1 MDPTLE
7 QRTVF
12 SNNTLSV
19 SGDDVRVQYGNN
31 YNWSGPTEPTCS
43 WRNVSR
49 WIFGSEPTSDTLVRT
64 LVYQL
69 AGHNDETRAR
79 ATELYKQAGEDNEPA
94 DCDQLRSVF
103 EDLSKLITQV
113 YVVIDSLDECIDQ
126 DETCALL
133 EELCAN
139 VSGIRILASSNT
151 TQTRETEATLNKL
164 KTSKIYVTT
173 RAVNGDI
180 EAHIR
185 KMDLAE
191 WEETQKD
198 SIVRHITA
206 GSDGSFRWAV
216 GQLLEIKKCD
226 TELELD
232 NALKSLP
239 ESLTETYERILS
251 ELRQTVAINWL
262 DKPYFDE
269 KKRLNQR
276 PRIFDQCT
284 FLIAIDEDS
293 EESDMFALDDDE
305 AATHE
310 PGAGPT
316 WHKDAVLRLAHSS
329 VFQFL
334 QETEKLSAHATR
346 FSTAQPA
353 GDLMLAQSSLAYIL
367 SLDSTEP
374 QTLATAPLFDYAIHN
389 WYSHA
394 QKAGPGNTEV
404 LGALIREALDTRW
417 DIYRLVTYPN
427 PSTRYNPW
435 ARPQMN
441 TPDNADHAGQGN
453 NRCETCQKLQY
464 CELWRPSGFRH
475 ETYDSL
481 IHAERTL
488 SEEDSERLGLVVD
501 EEIRRNAGGAEVWLK
516 AETEDPFLLIS
527 CYCYFGRLHLF
538 TNRGSSLAGRV
549 LGRPIYSRPGGSSF
563 LETCAHWLHT
573 CEETP
578 SHLKCLKQSLPR
590 SLPKMVIEVGDA
602 SVRLVDTQDMPQ
614 VRYATLSHRWGGPTT
629 TRANLQS
636 LMHDMPFDI
645 LPSTYR
651 DAIIITRHLGI
662 RYLWIDSL
670 CIVQED
676 FLIEEPKRSDYFSN
690 AILNIVTGV
699 PGSSTR
705 IFLPRVPPRFSPI
718 RVNESEDLFIGW
730 LGTES
735 YCDPRGRN
743 VDRYPDG
750 WRYQN
755 PHHTRP
761 WNMQEIR
768 LARRNLVFQTDEGL
782 LTSQLYMQ
790 CQEEVRWENG
800 RSRRATIEDFT
811 DWYELVEEYTAG
823 QGLHFW
829 EARLPVFSSLAKNY
843 LLTTGR
849 QRGQYLAGL
858 WSGDLFRGLWWRAQ
872 DASIPWEWTYVAPSW
887 SWASRNGKVKHVW
900 PPNATV
906 CAEALDFYINTPGA
920 DPLGLVDGGFIV
932 IRGSLVQFQGVKG
945 ALADWAGEVTV
956 NIRDEKGYAAGVRLY
971 YYLDHF
977 GRDAVLDSSFSVDDL
992 DSSFSVDDLDSSS
1005 SVDFATDNL
1014 YGLKITR
1021 RVALL
1026 LKKLGQGIYIRVGLV
1041 IVAKPDTQKWASV
1054 QSPRAH

>member
-7 QRTVF
+7 QRNVF

-19 SGDDVRVQYGNN
+19 SGDDVCVQYGNN
-31 YNWSGPTEPTCS
+31 YNWSGPTKPS
-43 WRNVSR
+43 WGNVSR
-49 WIFGSEPTSDTLVRT
+49 WIFGSEPVFSQRTFQASLQRRREEKHTGLWFLDGEAFRHWQAQPGSFLWLHGKTGCGKTMLCSSAIDRLHSVNSRSSNQALIYHFFTVTHQRSRTSDTLVRT

-69 AGHNDETRAR
+69 AGYNDETRAR
-79 ATELYKQAGEDNEPA
+79 AKELYNQAGEDNEPA
-94 DCDQLRSVF
+94 DCDQL
-103 EDLSKLITQV
+103 LSV
-113 YVVIDSLDECIDQ
+113 YVVIDSLDECADQ

-133 EELCAN
+133 EELCGN
-139 VSGIRILASSNT
+139 VPGIRILASSNT

-164 KTSKIYVTT
+164 DTSKIYVTT
-173 RAVNGDI
+173 RAVNGDR

-185 KMDLAE
+185 KMDLPE

-232 NALKSLP
+232 KALKSLP

-251 ELRQTVAINWL
+251 GITMDSDIQNLKILLCWLLYAARPLRIEELRQTVAIDWL

-293 EESDMFALDDDE
+293 EERS
-305 AATHE
+305 
-310 PGAGPT
+310 T
-316 WHKDAVLRLAHSS
+316 WHKGAVLRLAHSS

-334 QETEKLSAHATR
+334 QETKKLSAHARR

-353 GDLMLAQSSLAYIL
+353 GDLMLAQSSLVYIL
-367 SLDSTEP
+367 SLDSTET
-374 QTLATAPLFDYAIHN
+374 QTLATVPLFNYAIHN

-404 LGALIREALDTRW
+404 LGALIREVLDTGW

-435 ARPQMN
+435 ARPQMT
-441 TPDNADHAGQGN
+441 TPDYAGHAGQGN
-453 NRCETCQKLQY
+453 YRCETCQKLQY
-464 CELWRPSGFRH
+464 CERWRPSGFRRG
-475 ETYDSL
+475 TYDRLVISAHTCKL
-481 IHAERTL
+481 CGMIRHSFIQFALARYCQIHAERTL
-488 SEEDSERLGLVVD
+488 SEEDSETLGLEFD
-501 EEIRRNAGGAEVWLK
+501 DKIRRNAGGAEVWLK
-516 AETEDPFLLIS
+516 AENKDPFLLIS

-538 TNRGSSLAGRV
+538 TNPAPLGPKTNAARESTKNLVWRTESWEDRFIRTPEISGFLKLAHIGFARQSS
-549 LGRPIYSRPGGSSF
+549 
-563 LETCAHWLHT
+563 
-573 CEETP
+573 
-578 SHLKCLKQSLPR
+578 PR
-590 SLPKMVIEVGDA
+590 LLPKMVIEVGDG
-602 SVRLVDTQDMPQ
+602 SVRLLDTQDMPQ
-614 VRYATLSHRWGGPTT
+614 DRYATLSHWWGDTPWPPTT

-636 LMHDMPFDI
+636 LMHDMRLDL

-651 DAIIITRHLGI
+651 AAIIITRHLGI

-699 PGSSTR
+699 PGSSTS

-718 RVNESEDLFIGW
+718 CVNESEDIFLGW
-730 LGTES
+730 IVSKGS
-735 YCDPRGRN
+735 PMG
-743 VDRYPDG
+743 
-750 WRYQN
+750 
-755 PHHTRP
+755 
-761 WNMQEIR
+761 
-768 LARRNLVFQTDEGL
+768 
-782 LTSQLYMQ
+782 
-790 CQEEVRWENG
+790 
-800 RSRRATIEDFT
+800 
-811 DWYELVEEYTAG
+811 
-823 QGLHFW
+823 
-829 EARLPVFSSLAKNY
+829 K
-843 LLTTGR
+843 R
-849 QRGQYLAGL
+849 QDQA
-858 WSGDLFRGLWWRAQ
+858 SNNRGL
-872 DASIPWEWTYVAPSW
+872 YGL

-900 PPNATV
+900 PLNATV
-906 CAEALDFYINTPGA
+906 CAEALESCINARGA
-920 DPLGLVDGGFIV
+920 DTLGQVDGGFIV
-932 IRGSLVQFQGVKG
+932 IRGPLVQFQGANGPG
-945 ALADWAGEVTV
+945 AFAAWAGEVTV
-956 NIRDEKGYAAGVRLY
+956 NIRAEKGYVAGVRIY
-971 YYLDHF
+971 YHLDHF
-977 GRDAVLDSSFSVDDL
+977 GSVDDL
-992 DSSFSVDDLDSSS
+992 DGSGG
-1005 SVDFATDNL
+1005 VDFTIDDF

-1026 LKKLGQGIYIRVGLV
+1026 LKKDERNYVVNRVGLV
-1041 IVAKPDTQKWASV
+1041 IVAKPDTPKWGLVSEQCDV
-1054 QSPRAH
+1054 KIV